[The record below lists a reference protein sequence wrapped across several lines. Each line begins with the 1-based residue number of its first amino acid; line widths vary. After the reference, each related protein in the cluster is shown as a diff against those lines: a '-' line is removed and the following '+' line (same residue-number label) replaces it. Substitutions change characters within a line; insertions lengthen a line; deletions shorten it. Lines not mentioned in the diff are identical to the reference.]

1 MAVVMAILVI
11 IAAITYPRIA
21 GYMEMNRE
29 MQRSNHE
36 YMVNKA
42 LMQYYALTG
51 GYYKAPYNTGDTI
64 PDGDAGEMVSRL
76 CEDNRRAG
84 RRNGQICLHKDG
96 RAGCWKSARYRQVHH
111 QGGKGR
117 APIMTER
124 NMTQAEASE
133 YSIGWRLP
141 DTPR

>member
-1 MAVVMAILVI
+1 MRSRKGFTIIEMAVVMAILVI

-76 CEDNRRAG
+76 AKITGALVEETDKYVYIKTEGQDAG
-84 RRNGQICLHKDG
+84 N
-96 RAGCWKSARYRQVHH
+96 
-111 QGGKGR
+111 
-117 APIMTER
+117 P
-124 NMTQAEASE
+124 
-133 YSIGWRLP
+133 P
-141 DTPR
+141 DTGRCTIRAVKVEHR